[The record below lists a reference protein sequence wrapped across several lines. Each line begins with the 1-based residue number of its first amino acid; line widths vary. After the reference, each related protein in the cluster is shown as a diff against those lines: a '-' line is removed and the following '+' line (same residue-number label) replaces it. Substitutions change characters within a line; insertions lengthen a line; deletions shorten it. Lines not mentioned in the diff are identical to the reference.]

1 MKFIIRPVEEKDNL
15 QIAGIIREVFR
26 EHDAPREGTVYS
38 DPTTDNLYEL
48 FLKPKSMLWVAVN
61 NDKAIGCCGIYP
73 SEGLPADC
81 AELVKYYLS
90 ADARGK
96 GIGKELLQKCI
107 CSAKELGYKQLY
119 LESLPHFAKAI
130 EIYEK
135 EGFIKLNK
143 PLGNSKHTTCSIWM
157 LKELVQG

>member
-26 EHDAPREGTVYS
+26 EHDAPQEGTVYS

-61 NDKAIGCCGIYP
+61 NNKAIGCCGIYP

-90 ADARGK
+90 VDARGK